1 MPERSPRHKPGVTHY
16 AHRVAMIRRATK
28 PHAQLAVLESEDRIF
43 STAHTLPRLQKQFPG
58 ATLVYVCGSDVLMHM
73 ASWPHIS
80 QLLETVELCVGIR
93 SNETRASVEQA
104 IARLPIAP
112 RATVI
117 IDSYFADASSS
128 KIRQAIR
135 ERTPAHGI
143 LQSVIA
149 YAKQAWLYL

>member
-1 MPERSPRHKPGVTHY
+1 
-16 AHRVAMIRRATK
+16 MIRRATK